1 MICAYCKQDAAATRE
16 HVIPAFIYRF
26 QKELENNVI
35 GWNEAAKK
43 MVGGE
48 HQVKDVCRTCNGGVL
63 SNLDAYGKEFLIANG
78 FLTQNYTRREAE
90 LTYDYNRLVRWLLKI
105 SFNSTRTNR
114 GHTHLFEKFIPYI
127 LNGTPSPKKTD
138 FAVVATL
145 AAPVTTEELGD
156 DYQVLQA
163 LANGSGRVNPF
174 FMRISYGPNR
184 YETFTLRVVMFGPLT
199 FFLPMY
205 VPGVP
210 AGIASNETKRLFK
223 DIPNLTL
230 LQPSTTKAFLKAS
243 STTWLDY
250 YTAQFGRVNA
260 LGTYQP

>member
-1 MICAYCKQDAAATRE
+1 MICAYCRQDATATRE

-26 QKELENNVI
+26 QKELEKNVI

-63 SNLDAYGKEFLIANG
+63 SNLDAFGKKFLITNG
-78 FLTQNYTRREAE
+78 FLTQNYTKREAD
-90 LTYDYNRLVRWLLKI
+90 LTYDYNQLVRWLLKI
-105 SFNSTRTNR
+105 SFNSTRTNSD
-114 GHTHLFEKFIPYI
+114 HTHLFEKFIPYI
-127 LNGTPSPKKTD
+127 LEGTPSPKKTD

-145 AAPVTTEELGD
+145 AAPVTTEELGG
-156 DYQVLQA
+156 DYQALQA
-163 LANGSGRVNPF
+163 LADESGRVNPF

-184 YETFTLRVVMFGPLT
+184 YETFTLRVVMFGPLL
-199 FFLPMY
+199 FFLLMY

-210 AGIASNETKRLFK
+210 TGLASNETKRLLKKF
-223 DIPNLTL
+223 PNLTL
-230 LQPSTTKAFLKAS
+230 LQPSTTRAFLKAN

-250 YTAQFGRVNA
+250 STAQFDRMNA
-260 LGTYQP
+260 LGAYQP